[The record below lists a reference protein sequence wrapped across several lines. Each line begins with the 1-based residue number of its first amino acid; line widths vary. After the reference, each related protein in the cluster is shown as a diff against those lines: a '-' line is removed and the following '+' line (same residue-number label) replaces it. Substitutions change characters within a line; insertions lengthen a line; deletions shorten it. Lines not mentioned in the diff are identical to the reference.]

1 MLRAFSQAD
10 YPDLQLGMGTP
21 ILISRTV
28 TSANASFGVEK
39 VTMKC
44 LDYTPWDNDGPQF
57 G

>member
-1 MLRAFSQAD
+1 
-10 YPDLQLGMGTP
+10 MGTP

-44 LDYTPWDNDGPQF
+44 LDYTLWDNDGPQF